1 MGAANNTYYL
11 ISRSIFSRKL
21 IIPAILIVP
30 NILLWVGILAVDGVV
45 IQRDFNFPLY
55 NENFEG
61 AYYPLWNDD
70 TSQTNIER
78 FPRLVMMSPFI
89 ALSMMGVEVAA
100 ITKIM
105 IVSTFALI
113 TCTSYLFIKSL
124 LAYSLGADKKRNFVR
139 GAAFAGAF
147 LLAYNPVS
155 IQFIGGISILASV
168 AMLPLMLYMVLRAG
182 TKKYFPFLI
191 TLPLLFS
198 LGHPFVFVLNVT
210 ITTIFFFVVYYR
222 VLSMRHITSKLLA
235 SSVLSVLFL
244 AWVIIPFLSAPTNSV
259 DLGRDEQLERDT
271 FELVSD
277 NNFYKIVLLERDR
290 FLYAG
295 TDPPD
300 APRSAFH
307 YLALSLAVGIAI
319 SALLL
324 FNNNNRMQKRII
336 LYLSGGFVATTLFA
350 LGSTGA
356 LNEFYWIVISE
367 SAIGWILRSPLKF
380 QLYQAF
386 FVSTLFAVALVL
398 LRDRIVSLK
407 WTWLRPLVLPS
418 VVAIVLIGGTVFGIY
433 NANASSFNPLQLP
446 EQYFEVNGILATQPD
461 ASKVLYYPRYNE
473 IATPWSQGHL
483 IGPFDS
489 KSSVRPT
496 YELST
501 TYSYVKEILYDYPY
515 TNNILRTPDFINF
528 LSSVGIKY
536 IVFHNDRGYTIDQ
549 KNLEYLWASD
559 RLETLYDKNG
569 WYLFEIKGETPQHIH
584 AVHSVIETDDIFQ
597 ASAMASESVAIID
610 LSWTQIDTGLPN
622 DDLVDLK
629 LTGNE
634 LDVQLENH
642 MPYPTFPLWRIDG
655 VPRGWMLLNDA
666 FRTERVFDE
675 TTNDNVLAIS
685 TDRPKSNAWSN
696 LISNEIPID
705 AGGRYLFTLEARTEN
720 AHGTHAKIQGYDSST
735 NTWKDLTFITAQSE
749 NGMTSLSLKPDTAW
763 TGFSKIVTISNEN
776 ITSLRYVI
784 NAGTSADLSLGDAV
798 SIFRQTGV
806 YDIDTMNLPSRN
818 TAVNYLKID
827 PTNYKVHIVNEGG
840 PFILSFSE
848 AYEKGWV
855 AYYEDYHEIRSFPI
869 NGMINGFYVD
879 RTGSFTMD
887 IQYKPQGFFWLGMAI
902 SIITDGIVITYFTIL
917 YRYEIKKH
925 AHLLIATI
933 AAVKREKALKE
944 MVLFN
949 LSTKVI
955 GVTDNMAG
963 EISLRNLEDGGGQK
977 AAESDLQT
985 RRNFSSTPIRNYSMY
1000 PVSTRKKI
1008 ILMIKSNPSHPI
1020 LFLAIAFLLLIPLT
1034 IIFGENLANTV
1045 GAYALDFLI
1054 VGLIAAALFPRK
1066 VKQQ

>member
-1 MGAANNTYYL
+1 MGDTTRTCFL
-11 ISRSIFSRKL
+11 ICKSIFSRKL
-21 IIPAILIVP
+21 IIPTLLIVP
-30 NILLWVGILAVDGVV
+30 NILLWAGILAVNGVI
-45 IQRDFNFPLY
+45 IQRDFNFPLN

-61 AYYPLWNDD
+61 AYYPLWNDV

-78 FPRLVMMSPFI
+78 FPRLVMMSPFL

-105 IVSTFALI
+105 IVSTFTLI

-124 LAYSLGADKKRNFVR
+124 LAYSLGVDKKRSYVK
-139 GAAFAGAF
+139 GAALAGAF
-147 LLAYNPVS
+147 ILAYNPVS

-168 AMLPLMLYMVLRAG
+168 AMLPLLLYIVLRTG
-182 TKKYFPFLI
+182 TKKYFPLLI
-191 TLPLLFS
+191 ALPLFFS

-210 ITTIFFFVVYYR
+210 ITAIFFFSVYYR
-222 VLSMRHITSKLLA
+222 VLSMRHITSKLVA
-235 SSVLSVLFL
+235 SSVLSVLLL
-244 AWVIIPFLSAPTNSV
+244 AWLIIPFVSAPTNSV
-259 DLGRDEQLERDT
+259 DLGRNEQLERET

-300 APRSAFH
+300 ALGSAFH
-307 YLALSLAVGIAI
+307 YLALSLAVGIAF
-319 SALLL
+319 SALVL
-324 FNNNNRMQKRII
+324 FNNNNRIQKRII

-386 FVSTLFAVALVL
+386 FISALFAVALVMI
-398 LRDRIVSLK
+398 RNRIIAVK
-407 WTWLRPLVLPS
+407 TTWLRPVVMPS
-418 VVAIVLIGGTVFGIY
+418 MVAIVLVGSTVFGIY
-433 NANASSFNPLQLP
+433 NANTSSFNPLQLP
-446 EQYFEVNGILATQPD
+446 EQYYEINGILAAQPD

-515 TNNILRTPDFINF
+515 TNNILRNPDFINF

-549 KNLEYLWASD
+549 KNLEYLLASD
-559 RLETLYDKNG
+559 RLETLYDRNG
-569 WYLFEIKGETPQHIH
+569 WYLFEIEGETAQHVH

-597 ASAMASESVAIID
+597 ASSLASESVAVID
-610 LSWTQIDTGLPN
+610 QSWTQIDVGLPN

-642 MPYPTFPLWRIDG
+642 MPYPTFALWRIDG
-655 VPRGWMLLNDA
+655 VPRGWLLLNDA

-675 TTNDNVLAIS
+675 TTNDYVLAIS

-696 LISNEIPID
+696 LISSEIPID
-705 AGGRYLFTLEARTEN
+705 SGGRYLFTLETKTEN

-735 NTWKDLTFITAQSE
+735 NTWVDLTFITAQSE
-749 NGMTSLSLKPDTAW
+749 NGLTSLSLKPDTAW

-784 NAGTSADLSLGDAV
+784 NAGTSADPSLGDAV

-806 YDIDTMNLPSRN
+806 YDIDTMNLPSQN

-827 PTNYKVHIVNEGG
+827 PSNYKVHIVNEGG
-840 PFILSFSE
+840 PFVLSLSE

-855 AYYEDYHEIRSFPI
+855 AHYEDNHEIRSFPI

-887 IQYKPQGFFWLGMAI
+887 IQYKPQGFFWLGLAI
-902 SIITDGIVITYFTIL
+902 SIITAGIVITYFTIL

-925 AHLLIATI
+925 AHLLIEIIAT
-933 AAVKREKALKE
+933 VKGEKALKE

-955 GVTDNMAG
+955 GATGNMAS
-963 EISLRNLEDGGGQK
+963 EISLKNLEDGGGQK
-977 AAESDLQT
+977 AAESDVQT
-985 RRNFSSTPIRNYSMY
+985 RRNFSAAPIRIDSMGSE
-1000 PVSTRKKI
+1000 STRKKI
-1008 ILMIKSNPSHPI
+1008 MLMIWSNPSHPI
-1020 LFLAIAFLLLIPLT
+1020 FFLAIAFLLLIPLT
-1034 IIFGENLANTV
+1034 VIFGENLANTV

-1054 VGLIAAALFPRK
+1054 IGMIAAVVFPRK
-1066 VKQQ
+1066 ERKH